1 MKINK
6 QKLESLILEKIKSL
20 QENETEAPEGES
32 EEAAAPQPGPWA
44 ASMVKKFEEDQGY
57 VTRGS
62 YRGPAE
68 GWADTVPQIIY
79 RFMEFGQGNTR
90 FGSKWIQNTVDINS
104 PKVTIER
111 FYEDFIGIINDAF
124 VTPQKDNLD
133 GTPRYPG
140 GGMGMPP
147 IGKPAVLY
155 HPEADNPN
163 YRSKR
168 PLGQS
173 KPLPRNA
180 RKGATPDGMPYIT
193 FSNAGT
199 VDTSAMKWIL
209 IDKPGGGIA
218 IGKAEDPKVNESVE
232 AQGMRLTKKQLK
244 HIIKEELAIV
254 ASVMPGAF
262 AAYPDKKLNEK
273 KKKKKA
279 CKPSKGK
286 RFAKRVNGKCRSF
299 GQAGKAKGGGDRI
312 RPGTKKGD
320 AYCAR
325 SAGIKK
331 CKNPPCANTLSRRKW
346 KCRGKKSMR
355 EELVDEGHGLTKND
369 VSTVKDAIDILKF
382 ITKSNVAVSKRKD
395 LSKGKKK

>member
-1 MKINK
+1 MNITK
-6 QKLESLILEKIKSL
+6 QQIKQIIKEEIKSL
-20 QENETEAPEGES
+20 QENETEELEGEAPETEAPEGES

-44 ASMVKKFEEDQGY
+44 ANMVKKFEEDQGY

-68 GWADTVPQIIY
+68 GWADTVPLIIY

-90 FGSKWIQNTVDINS
+90 FGSDWIQRSGFDINS

-133 GTPRYPG
+133 GTPRAEG
-140 GGMGMPP
+140 GKMGMPP
-147 IGKPAVLY
+147 MRERAVLY

-173 KPLPRNA
+173 EPLPRTA

-199 VDTSAMKWIL
+199 RDTPAMKWIL

-232 AQGMRLTKKQLK
+232 AQGMRLTKQQLK
-244 HIIKEELAIV
+244 NIIKEEIINTLQEGLRFDHEPPFGRERDPTGPS
-254 ASVMPGAF
+254 ASVGRAF
-262 AAYPDKKLNEK
+262 ANYDFEK
-273 KKKKKA
+273 
-279 CKPSKGK
+279 
-286 RFAKRVNGKCRSF
+286 
-299 GQAGKAKGGGDRI
+299 
-312 RPGTKKGD
+312 
-320 AYCAR
+320 
-325 SAGIKK
+325 
-331 CKNPPCANTLSRRKW
+331 
-346 KCRGKKSMR
+346 
-355 EELVDEGHGLTKND
+355 ELIDLLFYD
-369 VSTVKDAIDILKF
+369 VKDAIEDGDSLEKIFDQVKADRDEPRMTHHRELDGIADKHIWKA
-382 ITKSNVAVSKRKD
+382 ITTIEKMD
-395 LSKGKKK
+395 DED